1 MPIALL
7 IIGLILIISAV
18 RGTTK
23 TVFALFESDG
33 QAFISWFLI
42 IIILGVVGISK
53 TLRPV
58 SNSFLVL
65 VLVVFTL
72 KNSGGIFSS
81 FKQLTVATPSSADA
95 TPTSAATNPAVS
107 PALTQALQQYGANQ
121 SVANLGKSVQLYVRM

>member
-65 VLVVFTL
+65 VIVVFTL

-121 SVANLGKSVQLYVRM
+121 SVANLGTNPYSYM

>member
-42 IIILGVVGISK
+42 IIILGLVGISK

-95 TPTSAATNPAVS
+95 TPTSTATNPAVS

-121 SVANLGKSVQLYVRM
+121 SVANLGTNPYGYM